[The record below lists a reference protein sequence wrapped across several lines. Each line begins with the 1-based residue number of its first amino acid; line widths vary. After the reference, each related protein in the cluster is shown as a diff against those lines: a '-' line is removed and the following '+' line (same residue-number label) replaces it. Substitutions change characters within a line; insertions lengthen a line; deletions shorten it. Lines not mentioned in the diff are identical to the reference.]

1 MEENVQYTK
10 QIQSCIL
17 PPHIQDICI
26 AYIISWLEQS
36 GDVIKVHLEIKSFCG
51 GGFFF
56 FQLADVYTPS
66 FTLSSSHYSC
76 TANKFDS
83 KKPNVPSSTFT
94 TQP

>member
-36 GDVIKVHLEIKSFCG
+36 GYVIKVHLEIKSFCG

-56 FQLADVYTPS
+56 FPISWRLHPIIHIVIFSLFMHRKQIWL
-66 FTLSSSHYSC
+66 
-76 TANKFDS
+76 
-83 KKPNVPSSTFT
+83 
-94 TQP
+94 